1 MVREQ
6 VWLISRIYDKV
17 GYAAVAQSLY
27 HRNDTVRVRV
37 ASNENPTQKAYFYQQ
52 INESDKRSNDNDR
65 SYDSVRIKSTEE
77 KEEKSLSIRTRSP

>member
-1 MVREQ
+1 MIREQ

-37 ASNENPTQKAYFYQQ
+37 ASNENPTQEAYFYQQ

-65 SYDSVRIKSTEE
+65 SYDSVRIKSKEE
-77 KEEKSLSIRTRSP
+77 KEEKSLSVRTRSP